1 MVSVILHGA
10 LGFMGRVVDEIIAG
24 DPDIRIVAGVDIT
37 DSNERDYPIY
47 SSFGKCTEAADAI
60 IDFSTAKAVDVL
72 VAYAVERNIPAVICT
87 TGLSEKQTAMIKEA
101 SEQVAVLRSGNMS
114 LGINLLIKLLKEAAE
129 TLSPA
134 GFDTEILEMHH
145 RRKLD
150 APSGTALMLADAVRE
165 GAAAG
170 GGPAKAPGHA
180 EIDNTEER
188 GEFMPLVYD
197 RNARRGARPAGEIG
211 MSTLRGGT
219 IVGTHDVY
227 FAGQDEVI
235 EIKHTATS
243 RAVFAKGAV
252 QAAKFLAGKGPGL
265 YTMADVIG

>member
-10 LGFMGRVVDEIIAG
+10 LGFMGRVVDEIIAA
-24 DPDIRIVAGVDIT
+24 DPDIQIVAGVDIK
-37 DSNERDYPIY
+37 DSSERAYPIY
-47 SSFGKCTEAADAI
+47 SSFDKCTEAADAI

-72 VAYAVERNIPAVICT
+72 VSYAVERGIPAVICT
-87 TGLSEKQTAMIKEA
+87 TGLTEAQIAMVNEA
-101 SEQVAVLRSGNMS
+101 SEQVAILRSANMS
-114 LGINLLIKLLKEAAE
+114 LGINLLVKLLKEAAA

-150 APSGTALMLADAVRE
+150 APSGTAIMLADAVRD
-165 GAAAG
+165 GAVSAG
-170 GGPAKAPGHA
+170 IKKA
-180 EIDNTEER
+180 D
-188 GEFMPLVYD
+188 MPLVYD
-197 RNARRGARPAGEIG
+197 RSERHMARPAGEIG
-211 MSTLRGGT
+211 MSSLRGGT
-219 IVGTHDVY
+219 VVGTHDVY
-227 FAGQDEVI
+227 FAGQDEII

-265 YTMADVIG
+265 YDMADVIG